1 MRHFFILH
9 IIVLVWGFTPVLGR
23 FISLSTWQL
32 VWWRMLMIWPLM
44 IGYIYL
50 KKTFKPTKQQV
61 LKMLLFGVLIS
72 FHWLCF
78 YGAIKISNISV
89 TMAAYSSATLFTS
102 LIEPILYKRKI
113 YPYELL
119 LGILIIIGI
128 SVIFSVSFEYLWGIL
143 LGLVAAFLASLFS
156 VLNSLLAKEVP
167 SIIITAYEMLFGW
180 LVLTLYLLFGNQFTS
195 DFFIVSASNWVG
207 LAILAYVCTAIPF
220 IISIDLTKHI
230 SPYTIN
236 LTVNLESI
244 YGIILAILI
253 YQENKYL
260 SPKFYLG
267 VLIILTAIF
276 LNAWLKKISEKRSV
290 KRSIQQ

>member
-1 MRHFFILH
+1 M
-9 IIVLVWGFTPVLGR
+9 
-23 FISLSTWQL
+23 
-32 VWWRMLMIWPLM
+32 
-44 IGYIYL
+44 
-50 KKTFKPTKQQV
+50 
-61 LKMLLFGVLIS
+61 
-72 FHWLCF
+72 
-78 YGAIKISNISV
+78 
-89 TMAAYSSATLFTS
+89 
-102 LIEPILYKRKI
+102 
-113 YPYELL
+113 
-119 LGILIIIGI
+119 
-128 SVIFSVSFEYLWGIL
+128 
-143 LGLVAAFLASLFS
+143 
-156 VLNSLLAKEVP
+156 
-167 SIIITAYEMLFGW
+167 
-180 LVLTLYLLFGNQFTS
+180 
-195 DFFIVSASNWVG
+195 G

-276 LNAWLKKISEKRSV
+276 LNAWLKKMSEKRSV